1 MAALIR
7 RSDVIKKVWKQIKE
21 DPRLKGRREKIL
33 EVIKRVKERMER
45 MEGKK
50 ETWADVL
57 EEEVAR
63 AASES

>member
-21 DPRLKGRREKIL
+21 DPRLKGNRGKIL
-33 EVIKRVKERMER
+33 AVIKRVKERMGS
-45 MEGKK
+45 MEVRR

-63 AASES
+63 AASEN